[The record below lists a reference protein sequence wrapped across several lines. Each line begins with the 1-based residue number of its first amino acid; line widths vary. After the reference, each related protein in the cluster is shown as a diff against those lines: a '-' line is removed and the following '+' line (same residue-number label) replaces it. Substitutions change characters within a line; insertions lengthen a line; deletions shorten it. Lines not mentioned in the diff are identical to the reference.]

1 MLQYSV
7 HPPTE
12 FIQTHLDQLLPS
24 WSLPVL
30 SVLVV
35 LQLCQFA
42 FLERA
47 ADTEIYKDHFRKQYI
62 EFGSQVFF
70 QLRARGHLVDLFDP
84 RTGWPM
90 TSPPGQLRLS
100 DVKVVRAALGF
111 SIDHSGPCAMVV
123 HPAWGRAVY
132 PSTLVSSAHP
142 LVVEE
147 VVANIVTSSTYCT
160 FNSCQHSSSLNE
172 QGGIIL

>member
-7 HPPTE
+7 HPPTD

-35 LQLCQFA
+35 LQLCQYT
-42 FLERA
+42 FLERTV
-47 ADTEIYKDHFRKQYI
+47 DTEIYKEQFRQQFI

-70 QLRARGHLVDLFDP
+70 QLRAMGHAADMFDP

-90 TSPPGQLRLS
+90 ASPRGQLWLS
-100 DVKVVRAALGF
+100 DVKVVRATLGF
-111 SIDHSGPCAMVV
+111 SIDNSSSCAMVI
-123 HPAWGRAVY
+123 HPVWGRAVY
-132 PSTLVSSAHP
+132 PSTLVSSAP
-142 LVVEE
+142 PQVVAE
-147 VVANIVTSSTYCT
+147 VVASIIASSRYCT
-160 FNSCQHSSSLNE
+160 V
-172 QGGIIL
+172 